1 MNPQIPPKSTLNDIY
16 DFFKPLEE
24 TTTWRNDK
32 EVCVGWQY
40 SNGYMRW
47 YYNSKNE
54 IIFEYIKTN

>member
-1 MNPQIPPKSTLNDIY
+1 L
-16 DFFKPLEE
+16 PLEE

-47 YYNSKNE
+47 YYNNKNE
-54 IIFEYIKTN
+54 IIFEYINTN